1 MPSQALLAAIV
12 VALLAVPR
20 KYAPA
25 AFFAGILLVPMGEGI
40 NVGVNLQPLRIVI
53 IFGLLRALMRG
64 EFPAA
69 FPLKA
74 DKLMLGMVPILVF
87 ASFFYPSV
95 SGALIYR
102 LGSSLDM
109 IGTYYLFRC
118 WCWTIEELEF
128 LAASLLL
135 LFIPIA
141 VMMTF
146 ERASGRDFWALLG
159 GVPLSDAVRQGKFRA
174 RGPFANPI
182 TGGTIAAVCVPYAV
196 LLWRQRPR
204 LAKFGL
210 FAIALIVFDCASSGP
225 ILTVAAGLG
234 ALYFWKYRRHLG
246 LVIKCSLLAIAGLAC
261 IMKAPVWY
269 LLDRIDIVGGSDGY
283 HRARL
288 ISAAVDHFSQ
298 WWLAGTDYTR
308 DWMPTGVRWSQA
320 NTDITNHYIHM
331 GITGG
336 FALLLLFLA
345 ILFFC
350 YRKVG
355 ETMKTFPENALAMR
369 FKFWVLGSALFAHMI
384 SMLGVSYFDQDLT
397 ALLYSLIA
405 AIVSLNSAAVSGQ
418 LLPATR
424 PADSS
429 AHFGGAEPAMENA

>member
-234 ALYFWKYRRHLG
+234 ALYFWKYRR
-246 LVIKCSLLAIAGLAC
+246 
-261 IMKAPVWY
+261 
-269 LLDRIDIVGGSDGY
+269 
-283 HRARL
+283 
-288 ISAAVDHFSQ
+288 
-298 WWLAGTDYTR
+298 
-308 DWMPTGVRWSQA
+308 
-320 NTDITNHYIHM
+320 
-331 GITGG
+331 
-336 FALLLLFLA
+336 
-345 ILFFC
+345 
-350 YRKVG
+350 
-355 ETMKTFPENALAMR
+355 
-369 FKFWVLGSALFAHMI
+369 
-384 SMLGVSYFDQDLT
+384 
-397 ALLYSLIA
+397 
-405 AIVSLNSAAVSGQ
+405 
-418 LLPATR
+418 
-424 PADSS
+424 
-429 AHFGGAEPAMENA
+429 